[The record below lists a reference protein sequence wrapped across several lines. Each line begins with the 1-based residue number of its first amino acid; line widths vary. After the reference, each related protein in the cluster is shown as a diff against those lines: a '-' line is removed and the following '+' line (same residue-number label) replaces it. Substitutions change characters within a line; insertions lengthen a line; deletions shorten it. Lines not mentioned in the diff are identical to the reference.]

1 MELGVLGAVE
11 LEASSGRKPYRSLS
25 SGLVGGQKQTARI
38 SGKPL
43 QVVPGIA
50 FLCVCAQT
58 RSVRLRGSVV
68 GSLVGKSTPSSAFRG
83 V

>member
-1 MELGVLGAVE
+1 MLGAVE

-50 FLCVCAQT
+50 FLCVCALWGVWW
-58 RSVRLRGSVV
+58 VRVLRAQALEGYSW
-68 GSLVGKSTPSSAFRG
+68 GMRTYSASLLC
-83 V
+83 